1 MMRRERQRLRSA
13 RTLGLLVAVVF
24 LGSCTTAQH
33 YPLPLIVAHRGAS
46 HIAPENTLAAFRL
59 AWELDADLIEGDFY
73 LTSDGV
79 IVAHHDDTTKRT
91 ANVDR
96 LVQEQT
102 LQELTSLEVGS
113 WKDPKWAGQ
122 KIPTLNQVFETVPPR
137 GKVLIEIK
145 SDTRIVEPLIDVL
158 RDSPLVGEQMII
170 ICFDAQ
176 VIAHIKQRLPAIGAF
191 WLCDFQERGIGRW
204 EPTVDQIIETA
215 KRIGADGVDLNANLN
230 VIDAKFI
237 AKIRQAGLEIHV
249 WTVNDPVTAKRL
261 MKLGV
266 DSITTDRP
274 GWLRSQLDR
283 RRR

>member
-1 MMRRERQRLRSA
+1 MIRRGSRRSRSA
-13 RTLGLLVAVVF
+13 RTLGLLIAVVL

-33 YPLPLIVAHRGAS
+33 HPLPLIVAHRGAS

-73 LTSDGV
+73 LTTDGV
-79 IVAHHDDTTKRT
+79 IIAHHDDTTKRT

-102 LQELTSLEVGS
+102 HQELTSLEVGS
-113 WKDPKWAGQ
+113 WKDPKWAGE
-122 KIPTLNQVFETVPPR
+122 KIPTLHQVFETVPPC

-145 SDTRIVEPLIDVL
+145 SDTRIVEPLIGVL
-158 RDSPLVGEQMII
+158 GDSPLAKEQMII

-176 VIAHIKQRLPAIGAF
+176 VIAQIKQRLPSIRAY
-191 WLCDFQERGIGRW
+191 WLSDFKEHGLGRW

-230 VIDAKFI
+230 VIDRKFV
-237 AKIRQAGLEIHV
+237 AEIRRSGLELHV
-249 WTVNDPVTAKRL
+249 WTVNDPVAATRL
-261 MKLGV
+261 MRLGV

-274 GWLRSQLDR
+274 GWLRSQLQR

>member
-1 MMRRERQRLRSA
+1 MTRGRSQRSKSA
-13 RTLGLLVAVVF
+13 WTLVLLAAVVF
-24 LGSCTTAQH
+24 LSSCTAVRH
-33 YPLPLIVAHRGAS
+33 GPLPLIVAHRGAS
-46 HIAPENTLAAFRL
+46 HLAPENTLAAFRL

-96 LVQEQT
+96 LVQDQT
-102 LQELTSLEVGS
+102 LQELTSLDVGS
-113 WKDPKWAGQ
+113 WKDRKWAGE
-122 KIPTLNQVFETVPPR
+122 KIPTLIQVFDTVPPR
-137 GKVLIEIK
+137 GKILIEIK
-145 SDTRIVEPLIDVL
+145 SDTRIVEPLVDFL
-158 RDSPLVGEQMII
+158 RDSPLVQEQMII
-170 ICFDAQ
+170 ICFDADL
-176 VIAHIKQRLPAIGAF
+176 IAQIKRRIPEVRAY
-191 WLCDFQERGIGRW
+191 WLSDFKERGLGRW

-215 KRIGADGVDLNANLN
+215 RRIGADGVDLNANLN

-237 AKIRQAGLEIHV
+237 AKIRWAGLELHV
-249 WTVNDPVTAKRL
+249 WTVNDPVKAKRL

-274 GWLRSQLDR
+274 GWLRSQLQR

>member
-1 MMRRERQRLRSA
+1 MRSV
-13 RTLGLLVAVVF
+13 RTFSLLVAVVF
-24 LGSCTTAQH
+24 LGSCTTSQH

-46 HIAPENTLAAFRL
+46 HIAPENTLSAFRL

-73 LTSDGV
+73 LTSDGA

-91 ANVDR
+91 AKVDR
-96 LVQEQT
+96 LVEDQT
-102 LQELTSLEVGS
+102 LQELRSLDVGS
-113 WKDPKWAGQ
+113 WKDSKWAGQ
-122 KIPTLNQVFETVPPR
+122 KIPTLNQVFETVPPH
-137 GKVLIEIK
+137 GKILIEIK
-145 SDTRIVEPLIDVL
+145 SDTRIVEPLMDVL

-176 VIAHIKQRLPAIGAF
+176 VIAQIKQRLPAIGAF
-191 WLCDFQERGIGRW
+191 WLSDFEERRLGRW

-215 KRIGADGVDLNANLN
+215 KRIGAKGVDLNANLK
-230 VIDAKFI
+230 VIDAEFVAEI
-237 AKIRQAGLEIHV
+237 QRAGLELHV
-249 WTVNDPVTAKRL
+249 WTVNDPVIAKRL

-274 GWLRSQLDR
+274 GWLRTQLER